1 MNSITQ
7 LFKVLLMNFRS
18 IPQRWGSSL
27 VAIAGIAGVVAVF
40 VTVLSIANGLKDTVT
55 KGGADDVLFILG
67 AAANSELNS
76 GVNSLELTAIEELTG
91 VESDASGK
99 LMISP
104 ELFVIV
110 DLKKKST
117 GLDANVPL
125 RGVSDKAFQLRP
137 NYKII
142 EGRGFTTGLNEIIIG
157 KGLMGSYE
165 GLALGSDIKWGKNVW
180 TVVGVF
186 SDEGSMAESE
196 VWADIGVL
204 QSAYNRNNNY
214 SSVRV
219 KITSPDQI
227 TTIKEQIEANPKLV
241 LSVKSEQD
249 YLSEQTEIMN
259 VVINTIGFILAILM
273 GIAASFGAIN
283 TMYTAVSTRT
293 REIAT
298 LRALGFK
305 RSSIVFSVLSE
316 SLLLGLLGGI
326 LGGVLAYLFF
336 NGFKVSTLSWSSF
349 TQVAFT
355 FKVTF
360 ELLAT
365 GIVVALIIG
374 LIGGLLPSFRA
385 ARIPISQALRE
396 L

>member
-55 KGGADDVLFILG
+55 KGGAADVLFILG

-76 GVNSLELTAIEELTG
+76 GVNNEELIAIEELTG
-91 VESDASGK
+91 IQVDSAGK
-99 LMISP
+99 AMISP

-110 DLKKKST
+110 DMKKKST
-117 GLDANVPL
+117 GLDANLPL
-125 RGVSDKAFQLRP
+125 RGVSDKAYQLRP

-142 EGRGFTTGLNEIIIG
+142 EGREFTSGLNEIVIG
-157 KGLMGSYE
+157 KGLVGNYQ
-165 GLALGSDIKWGKNVW
+165 GLTLGSEIKWGKNVW

-214 SSVRV
+214 SSVRA
-219 KITSPDQI
+219 KIQSPDLVTSIQ
-227 TTIKEQIEANPKLV
+227 EQIEANPKLV

-316 SLLLGLLGGI
+316 SLLLGLLGGL

-349 TQVAFT
+349 TQIAFT
-355 FKVTF
+355 FKVTS
-360 ELLAT
+360 ELLVT
-365 GIVVALIIG
+365 GIIVALIIG

>member
-7 LFKVLLMNFRS
+7 LLKVLLMNFRS

-76 GVNSLELTAIEELTG
+76 GVSSQELIAIEELTG
-91 VESDASGK
+91 VETDTSGK

-142 EGRGFTTGLNEIIIG
+142 QGRNFTSGLNEIVIG
-157 KGLMGSYE
+157 KGLMDTYQ
-165 GLALGSDIKWGKNVW
+165 GLDLGSEIKWGKNVW
-180 TVVGVF
+180 TVVGIF
-186 SDEGSMAESE
+186 SDDGSMAESE
-196 VWADIGVL
+196 VWSDIGVL

-219 KITSPDQI
+219 KITNPDLLSSI
-227 TTIKEQIEANPKLV
+227 NEQVEANPKLV

-316 SLLLGLLGGI
+316 SLLLGLLGGL
-326 LGGVLAYLFF
+326 LGGILAYLFF

-360 ELLAT
+360 ELLTT

>member
-7 LFKVLLMNFRS
+7 LLKVLGMNFRS

-55 KGGADDVLFILG
+55 KGGSDDVLFILG

-76 GVNSLELTAIEELTG
+76 GVNSEELIAIEDLSGLEFD
-91 VESDASGK
+91 SSGK
-99 LMISP
+99 AMISP

-110 DLKKKST
+110 DMKKKST

-125 RGVSDKAFQLRP
+125 RGVTEKAFQLRP
-137 NYKII
+137 NFSIV
-142 EGRGFTTGLNEIIIG
+142 EGRNFTSGLNEIIVGQSIMG
-157 KGLMGSYE
+157 AYQGLE
-165 GLALGSDIKWGKNVW
+165 LGGQIKWGKNVW

-186 SDEGSMAESE
+186 SDSASMAESE
-196 VWADIGVL
+196 VWTDLGVL

-214 SSVRV
+214 SSVRT
-219 KITSPDQI
+219 KIKRPDLINSIQ
-227 TTIKEQIEANPKLV
+227 EQIEANPKLV
-241 LSVKSEQD
+241 LSVKSEQE

-305 RSSIVFSVLSE
+305 RSSVVFSVLSE
-316 SLLLGLLGGI
+316 SLLLGLLGGL

-355 FKVTF
+355 FKVTID
-360 ELLAT
+360 LLIT
-365 GIVVALIIG
+365 GIMVALIIG
-374 LIGGLLPSFRA
+374 LIGGLLPSIRA

>member
-1 MNSITQ
+1 MNSFTQ
-7 LFKVLLMNFRS
+7 LIKVLGMNFRS

-40 VTVLSIANGLKDTVT
+40 VTVLSIANGLNDTVT
-55 KGGADDVLFILG
+55 KGGSDDVLFILG

-76 GVNSLELTAIEELTG
+76 GVNNEELIAIEEL
-91 VESDASGK
+91 SG
-99 LMISP
+99 LATDSAGTPMLSP

-110 DLKKKST
+110 DLKKKTT

-125 RGVSDKAFQLRP
+125 RGVSSKAFQLRP
-137 NYKII
+137 NFEIA
-142 EGRGFTTGLNEIIIG
+142 EGRAFTSGLNEIIVG
-157 KGLMGSYE
+157 KSIMGTYQE
-165 GLALGSDIKWGKNVW
+165 LELGGEIKWGKNVW

-186 SDEGSMAESE
+186 ADNGSMAESE
-196 VWADIGVL
+196 IWADLGVL
-204 QSAYNRNNNY
+204 QSSYNRNNNY
-214 SSVRV
+214 SSVRA
-219 KITSPDQI
+219 KIKDPSLITS
-227 TTIKEQIEANPKLV
+227 IKEQVDANPKLV

-259 VVINTIGFILAILM
+259 VVINTIGFILAVLM

-283 TMYTAVSTRT
+283 TMYTAVSART

-305 RSSIVFSVLSE
+305 RGSIVFSVLSE
-316 SLLLGLLGGI
+316 SILLGLLGGL

-355 FKVTF
+355 FKVTID
-360 ELLAT
+360 LLVT
-365 GIVVALIIG
+365 GIIVALIIG
-374 LIGGLLPSFRA
+374 LIGGLLPSIRA

>member
-1 MNSITQ
+1 MNSFTQ
-7 LFKVLLMNFRS
+7 LIRVLGMNFRS

-40 VTVLSIANGLKDTVT
+40 VTVLSIANGLNDTVT
-55 KGGADDVLFILG
+55 KGGSDDVLFILG

-76 GVNSLELTAIEELTG
+76 GVNNEELIAIEEL
-91 VESDASGK
+91 SG
-99 LMISP
+99 LATDSAGTPMLSP

-110 DLKKKST
+110 DLKKKTT

-125 RGVSDKAFQLRP
+125 RGVSSKAFQLRP
-137 NYKII
+137 NFEIV
-142 EGRGFTTGLNEIIIG
+142 EGRAFTSGLNEIIVG
-157 KGLMGSYE
+157 KSIMGTYQE
-165 GLALGSDIKWGKNVW
+165 LELGGQIKWGKNVW

-186 SDEGSMAESE
+186 SDNGSMAESE
-196 VWADIGVL
+196 VWADLGVL
-204 QSAYNRNNNY
+204 QSSYNRNNNY
-214 SSVRV
+214 SSVRA
-219 KITSPDQI
+219 KIKDPKLITS
-227 TTIKEQIEANPKLV
+227 IKEQIDANPKLV

-259 VVINTIGFILAILM
+259 VVINTIGFILAVLM

-283 TMYTAVSTRT
+283 TMYTAVSART

-316 SLLLGLLGGI
+316 SLLLGLLGGL

-355 FKVTF
+355 FKVTID
-360 ELLAT
+360 LLVT